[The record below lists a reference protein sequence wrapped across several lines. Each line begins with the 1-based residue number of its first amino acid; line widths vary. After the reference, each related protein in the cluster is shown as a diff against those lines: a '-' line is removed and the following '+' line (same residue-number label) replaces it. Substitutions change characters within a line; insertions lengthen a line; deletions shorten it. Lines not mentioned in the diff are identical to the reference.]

1 MADEDID
8 FKLPARS
15 INNFRKYFIEVSKI
29 YAAICSLDIYQ
40 LKEDKSMVIGITM
53 IKTAP
58 NQEKV
63 GFDVLRDIKGVREIY
78 NLFGEF
84 DLFLILEA
92 LDRAGLNLLL
102 GEIQDQKYVLDT
114 WPLLVSREE
123 SLPEVEMAFSHMEE
137 IAMSEPSLT
146 IFSETI

>member
-8 FKLPARS
+8 FKLPAR
-15 INNFRKYFIEVSKI
+15 NVKDFRKNFIEVREI
-29 YAAICSLDIYQ
+29 YATICCLKIYQ

-58 NQEKV
+58 NQEKA
-63 GFDVLRDIKGVREIY
+63 GFDVLREIKGVREIY

-102 GEIQDQKYVLDT
+102 EEIQDQKYVLDT
-114 WPLLVSREE
+114 WPLLVSMEE
-123 SLPEVEMAFSHMEE
+123 SLPEVKIAFSHLGE
-137 IAMSEPSLT
+137 IAVN
-146 IFSETI
+146 

>member
-1 MADEDID
+1 
-8 FKLPARS
+8 
-15 INNFRKYFIEVSKI
+15 
-29 YAAICSLDIYQ
+29 
-40 LKEDKSMVIGITM
+40 MVIGITM

-92 LDRAGLNLLL
+92 LDRAGLYLLL
-102 GEIQDQKYVLDT
+102 EEIQDQKYVLDT
-114 WPLLVSREE
+114 WPLLVSIEE
-123 SLPEVEMAFSHMEE
+123 SLPEVKIAFSHLGE
-137 IAMSEPSLT
+137 IAVN
-146 IFSETI
+146 

>member
-1 MADEDID
+1 
-8 FKLPARS
+8 
-15 INNFRKYFIEVSKI
+15 
-29 YAAICSLDIYQ
+29 
-40 LKEDKSMVIGITM
+40 MVIGITM

-58 NQEKV
+58 NQEKA
-63 GFDVLRDIKGVREIY
+63 GFDVLREINGVKEIY

-102 GEIQDQKYVLDT
+102 EKIQDQKYVMDT

-123 SLPEVEMAFSHMEE
+123 SLPEVKIAFSHLREV
-137 IAMSEPSLT
+137 AVN
-146 IFSETI
+146 